1 MFSLKICAIYIPE
14 KWPICKQCQYKFI
27 GRNEKNP
34 SKFKKKCLLDECSS
48 CKSHQNYWFYIYIEI
63 CHSLLILELLSLSS
77 PTIRLQFSQ
86 QFTANERRTEE
97 QFLSEFIFLWLW
109 EKHMEPCSKY
119 AVFFVCGRCHFKWSR
134 TTEHLSLT
142 KESCPICGTC
152 TSAPHS
158 VSTTFS
164 KWFDFHI
171 CQPWL

>member
-1 MFSLKICAIYIPE
+1 MQFIYQRSDQYVNSVNINLSAAMRKIHRNLKKMFIRWMQFMQKS
-14 KWPICKQCQYKFI
+14 
-27 GRNEKNP
+27 
-34 SKFKKKCLLDECSS
+34 SKLLIL
-48 CKSHQNYWFYIYIEI
+48 HLHWNI
-63 CHSLLILELLSLSS
+63 HSLLILELLSLSS